1 LPRAARRVLLD
12 ALLALAPHAD
22 ALVIAGAQAVYLH
35 SGDGDLAVAPFTT
48 DADLAVDPEQLA
60 ADPLIEAAMTAAG
73 SQLALY
79 GGHVESGIWTT
90 EVDVAGEQLLVPV
103 NLIVPE
109 AAATGG
115 GRRGARLGVHGR
127 RAALRATGLE
137 AALVDH
143 APMTIVAL
151 KPEDGRTL
159 SANVAGPAALLVA
172 KAHKIHDRLQRGRPD
187 RVLDKDAG
195 DVLRLMQTTTRS
207 PSAPPWPGSP
217 RTRWREPPPPQR
229 RNTSKRSSADAAGP
243 ASRWPSVRCA
253 SPSPPPASRRS
264 APPTRRHC
272 FRPPAERRACAH
284 SRTCA
289 TTHLDGYRQAG
300 AQAACSSS
308 RRGSNAAESSRASV
322 ARLLWCR

>member
-1 LPRAARRVLLD
+1 MSAVDPRYVAARRVLLD

-73 SQLALY
+73 FQLARY
-79 GGHVESGIWTT
+79 GGHVEPGIWTT

-103 NLIVPE
+103 DLIVPE

-115 GRRGARLGVHGR
+115 GRRGAQLGVHGR
-127 RAALRATGLE
+127 RAARRATGLE

-151 KPEDGRTL
+151 EPEDGRTL

-187 RVLDKDAG
+187 RVLD
-195 DVLRLMQTTTRS
+195 
-207 PSAPPWPGSP
+207 
-217 RTRWREPPPPQR
+217 
-229 RNTSKRSSADAAGP
+229 
-243 ASRWPSVRCA
+243 
-253 SPSPPPASRRS
+253 
-264 APPTRRHC
+264 
-272 FRPPAERRACAH
+272 
-284 SRTCA
+284 
-289 TTHLDGYRQAG
+289 
-300 AQAACSSS
+300 
-308 RRGSNAAESSRASV
+308 
-322 ARLLWCR
+322 